1 MVNTERLRQLVKS
14 YDSGISLSALK
25 AAKVLLADTRT
36 LFDLLL
42 RQILLAP
49 EASKIATNQFAHI
62 HAIWIAVYVS
72 LVYQL

>member
-1 MVNTERLRQLVKS
+1 MVNSERLSQFVESDDR
-14 YDSGISLSALK
+14 GIPLSALQ
-25 AAKVLLADTRT
+25 AAQVLLADTGT

-42 RQILLAP
+42 RQTLLAP

>member
-1 MVNTERLRQLVKS
+1 MVNSQRLRQFVEGDHS
-14 YDSGISLSALK
+14 RISLSALK
-25 AAKVLLADTRT
+25 AAQILLADTRT

-49 EASKIATNQFAHI
+49 EASKIATDQFAHI